1 MWGLR
6 IDNFFFSKLDEHA
19 QRLERKCFE
28 NQGDFY
34 KQVYIS
40 VNFLCILL
48 LLPGTSFK
56 DFNEHIPGIRI
67 LKAELCGHV
76 FANPNLLT

>member
-6 IDNFFFSKLDEHA
+6 IDIFSKLYEHA
-19 QRLERKCFE
+19 QRLERRCFE
-28 NQGDFY
+28 NHNYFY

-40 VNFLCILL
+40 VNSLYILVP
-48 LLPGTSFK
+48 LPRTSFK
-56 DFNEHIPGIRI
+56 DSNEHIPGIRI